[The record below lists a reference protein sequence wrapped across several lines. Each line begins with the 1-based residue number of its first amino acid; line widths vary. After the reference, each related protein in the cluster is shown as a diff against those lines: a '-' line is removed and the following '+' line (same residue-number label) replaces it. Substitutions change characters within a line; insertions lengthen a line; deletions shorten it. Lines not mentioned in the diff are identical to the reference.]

1 MPHERGRYILVGDP
15 AAVVRHAKVG
25 YSAALDLHGY
35 RGSPRVD
42 GIFHKLLDHGGGP
55 FDDLS
60 RRDLIDCFLIQ
71 YLNIC
76 HPITTCS

>member
-1 MPHERGRYILVGDP
+1 MAQKGNCHLVAVDAASIVSHPDKGG
-15 AAVVRHAKVG
+15 AAVPDFHR
-25 YSAALDLHGY
+25 D
-35 RGSPRVD
+35 RRSPRVD